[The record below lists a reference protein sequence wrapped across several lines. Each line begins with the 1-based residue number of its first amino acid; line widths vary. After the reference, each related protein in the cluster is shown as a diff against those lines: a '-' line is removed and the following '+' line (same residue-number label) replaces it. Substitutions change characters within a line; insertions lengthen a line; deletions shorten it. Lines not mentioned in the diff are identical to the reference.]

1 MRSHFFHIQHI
12 IYIRLIVN
20 QTVHLYILHG
30 VTELKTEEA
39 GPIAGPP
46 SLRYQKPA
54 LCTSSS
60 QTSTVPSP
68 RVTEKANE
76 SLIPQCL
83 FYPDSSGCT

>member
-60 QTSTVPSP
+60 QTSTG
-68 RVTEKANE
+68 
-76 SLIPQCL
+76 
-83 FYPDSSGCT
+83 Y